1 MPSDRPPSQPTRT
14 AYASTVTRR
23 RGQPSLA
30 GVLLAVM
37 AATLVWSHPGGNEA
51 TAATLKSGDILVTDR
66 QSTIY
71 KIDPATGTS
80 TVITTAG
87 VLDSLFDLAIDATG
101 QILVTSFFVRVA
113 DFPAGVGRVD
123 PETGA
128 QTIVTTGG
136 LLSAPLGIAIDAEGQ
151 ILVADS
157 NLGGVV
163 RVDPAT
169 GAQTLVT
176 TGGVLGSLS
185 GITVVPKKLKPK

>member
-1 MPSDRPPSQPTRT
+1 MSSYLPPFQQRRT
-14 AYASTVTRR
+14 AEVITLTRR
-23 RGQPSLA
+23 LFHTACAGVTLVTMTATLILSLA
-30 GVLLAVM
+30 NVDK
-37 AATLVWSHPGGNEA
+37 AA
-51 TAATLKSGDILVTDR
+51 AATLKAGDILVTDR

-87 VLDSLFDLAIDATG
+87 VLDSLFDLAIDANG

-113 DFPAGVGRVD
+113 GFPAGVGRVD

-136 LLSAPLGIAIDAEGQ
+136 LLSAPLGLAIEADGQ

-157 NLGGVV
+157 NLEGVV

-169 GAQTLVT
+169 SAQTLVT

-185 GITVVPKKLKPK
+185 GIVVVPKKKK